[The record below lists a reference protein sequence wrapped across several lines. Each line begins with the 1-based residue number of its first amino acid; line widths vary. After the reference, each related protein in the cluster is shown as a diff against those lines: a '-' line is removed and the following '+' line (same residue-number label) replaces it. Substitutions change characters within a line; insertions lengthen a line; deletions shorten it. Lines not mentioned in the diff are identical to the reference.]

1 MSDQIE
7 KMKEYQ
13 GLQDDLLLALSKEA
27 GYHQAILDV
36 MGFLKTAKICHD
48 AKGSVALK
56 RKIKELEEQID
67 YFSKDYDFQ
76 KGEYVDRATDTGEA
90 NG

>member
-1 MSDQIE
+1 MSDQVE

-13 GLQDDLLLALSKEA
+13 RLQDDLLLALSKES

-36 MGFLKTAKICHD
+36 MGFLKTAKICNKKSD
-48 AKGSVALK
+48 AIKQ
-56 RKIKELEEQID
+56 KIEELEGQID
-67 YFSKDYDFQ
+67 YFSKEYDFQ
-76 KGEYVDRATDTGEA
+76 KGEYVNRSTDTGEA